1 MRRYGITVYNVM
13 PIKFEEEGI
22 LNPGSWK
29 IIEGS
34 EQIFRTLVE
43 VRYV

>member
-1 MRRYGITVYNVM
+1 MDPVYNVM

-29 IIEGS
+29 IIEES